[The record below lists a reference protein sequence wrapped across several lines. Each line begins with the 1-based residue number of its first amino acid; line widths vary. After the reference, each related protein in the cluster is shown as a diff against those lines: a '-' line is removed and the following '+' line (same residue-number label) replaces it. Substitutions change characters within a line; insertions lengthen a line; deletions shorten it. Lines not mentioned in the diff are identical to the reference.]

1 MEKKP
6 GGLKI
11 KYANLILGICFI
23 VLALAIFV
31 ISRMDDMKF
40 YVKRAPGPG
49 FMPTLAAAL
58 IGICGIG
65 IVVVS
70 LRNLK
75 KDAPEGEEPLITPE
89 EARNYLLVIGIGAAA
104 VFLADFIGLITAIT
118 LAIVLLI
125 RFLGPESWKTS
136 VLVGV
141 GTGAVMYLIFVVL
154 LKVHVPV
161 GPLGF

>member
-1 MEKKP
+1 MIALRAEH
-6 GGLKI
+6 
-11 KYANLILGICFI
+11 I
-23 VLALAIFV
+23 VMLHRPAL
-31 ISRMDDMKF
+31 
-40 YVKRAPGPG
+40 
-49 FMPTLAAAL
+49 
-58 IGICGIG
+58 
-65 IVVVS
+65 
-70 LRNLK
+70 
-75 KDAPEGEEPLITPE
+75 
-89 EARNYLLVIGIGAAA
+89 GIGAAA

-161 GPLGF
+161 GPFGF